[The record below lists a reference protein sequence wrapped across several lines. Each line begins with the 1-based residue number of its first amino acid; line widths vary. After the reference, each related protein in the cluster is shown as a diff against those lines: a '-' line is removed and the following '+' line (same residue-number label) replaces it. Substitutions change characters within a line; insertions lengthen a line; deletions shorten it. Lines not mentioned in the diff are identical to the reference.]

1 MTLCGVKCVHACE
14 YMYIYMYSVRVH
26 VQYCKCKSTRPIWD
40 GCGNLA
46 DLRPI
51 WDGCGSVADLI
62 FNVVKGVSDKLYD
75 NASLKGDINVS
86 PSPPP

>member
-1 MTLCGVKCVHACE
+1 MHDCE
-14 YMYIYMYSVRVH
+14 YMYMYMHDIVLMYSIYNVRVH

-40 GCGNLA
+40 GCGNL
-46 DLRPI
+46 
-51 WDGCGSVADLI
+51 ADLI